1 MGSGGG
7 GKGKEI
13 SWGGL
18 GFCNG
23 GWLLVLEKEK
33 GGGDLGYSDWRVL
46 DERCELGMYRNLK
59 RNFALF
65 PRKKRKKKK
74 STMTEIGIGIFF
86 PQFISSYNLVL
97 SALNSTIFFPSQPR
111 GIWRCLI

>member
-33 GGGDLGYSDWRVL
+33 GGGGPW
-46 DERCELGMYRNLK
+46 
-59 RNFALF
+59 
-65 PRKKRKKKK
+65 
-74 STMTEIGIGIFF
+74 IFRLESF
-86 PQFISSYNLVL
+86 
-97 SALNSTIFFPSQPR
+97 
-111 GIWRCLI
+111 G